1 MGEIA
6 VVTGNLHDVALS
18 IEPKTLDHHV
28 AISPGVVDPTCGVAG
43 EVSVVAE
50 DCLRRCELL
59 QLGKQAH
66 AANPNLQRIEHF
78 TQLPIHEPD
87 VSVRERR
94 KPQVTHQIV
103 QGSKAEPAIELRHR
117 VQ

>member
-28 AISPGVVDPTCGVAG
+28 AILPGVVDPTCGVAG

-78 TQLPIHEPD
+78 TNCRFMNLMYLFASGESPKSHIRSFRGAKQNRQL
-87 VSVRERR
+87 S
-94 KPQVTHQIV
+94 
-103 QGSKAEPAIELRHR
+103 
-117 VQ
+117 